1 MGLDLTVTEDVG
13 LLQQGQADVN
23 KEEGKSET
31 ESKTGSE
38 IKWS

>member
-1 MGLDLTVTEDVG
+1 MQSGSVKAVEDVKIE
-13 LLQQGQADVN
+13 Q
-23 KEEGKSET
+23 KEEEKKSET

>member
-1 MGLDLTVTEDVG
+1 MQSGSVKAVEDEG
-13 LLQQGQADVN
+13 